1 MNLKRD
7 VRRLAILLAVFLV
20 AVFAGCDR
28 EQARNREEQARE
40 RERENLHAQRLEQE
54 MTKLQAEISAWKS
67 PEPRG
72 GKEYDRVIPEWKTYN
87 EALERCR
94 QLLDQALGKMAAK
107 QFSEIPPLAAEGIR
121 TAQKLDLMI
130 LESSPGVEQRAKAAG
145 AIFPEFFSAYYT
157 YLRAAS
163 LLYQGRFLQPLSVLS
178 LHAPRAERQLV
189 VEQIASLYSEAKAPG
204 ESGLLAQALQ
214 KAWAEEDHP
223 ANKAQIE
230 QKLKQLGLPLTPP
243 AASPAP
249 DVKSKL

>member
-28 EQARNREEQARE
+28 EQARE
-40 RERENLHAQRLEQE
+40 RERENLHAQRLDQE
-54 MTKLQAEISAWKS
+54 MARLQAEISAWKS

-72 GKEYDRVIPEWKTYN
+72 GKEYDRVIPEWKAYN

-107 QFSEIPPLAAEGIR
+107 QFSEIRPLAEEGIR
-121 TAQKLDLMI
+121 TTQKLNRMI
-130 LESSPGVEQRAKAAG
+130 LESSPGVEKRAKAAG

-163 LLYQGRFLQPLSVLS
+163 LLYQGQFLQPLSVLS

-204 ESGLLAQALQ
+204 ESGLLAQAIQ
-214 KAWAEEDHP
+214 KAWAEEDDP
-223 ANKAQIE
+223 ASKARIE
-230 QKLKQLGLPLTPP
+230 EKLKQLNLPLTPP
-243 AASPAP
+243 PASPTPGA
-249 DVKSKL
+249 KSK

>member
-28 EQARNREEQARE
+28 EQARE
-40 RERENLHAQRLEQE
+40 RERENLHAQRLDQE

-72 GKEYDRVIPEWKTYN
+72 GKEYDKIIPEWKTYN
-87 EALERCR
+87 ESLEQCR
-94 QLLDQALGKMAAK
+94 QLPDQALAKMAAK
-107 QFSEIPPLAAEGIR
+107 QFSGIPPLAAEGIR
-121 TAQKLDLMI
+121 ITQKLDAMI
-130 LESSPGVEQRAKAAG
+130 LESSPGVEKRAKAAG
-145 AIFPEFFSAYYT
+145 AIFPEFFSAYYA

-178 LHAPRAERQLV
+178 LHAPRAERQSA

-204 ESGLLAQALQ
+204 EPGLLGRAIQ
-214 KAWAEEDHP
+214 KAWAEEDDP
-223 ANKAQIE
+223 ANKARIE
-230 QKLKQLGLPLTPP
+230 EKLKQLNLPLTPP
-243 AASPAP
+243 PASPTP
-249 DVKSKL
+249 DVKSK